1 MPAHARPRRPVP
13 LAPVLAG
20 AVLAVLMVGGL
31 VVALSR
37 SDHETVASS
46 QASPV
51 PQTTP
56 VSASPQRACERD
68 VVQALTRTFA
78 WLRGGGSSDMAVA
91 EERQRLDPVA
101 YSAYAAVLNDFME
114 DTQPGLANRITAVMP
129 AVRRVC
135 SSATSG

>member
-13 LAPVLAG
+13 LLALLVG
-20 AVLAVLMVGGL
+20 AVLAVLLVAAL

-37 SDHETVASS
+37 SGDET
-46 QASPV
+46 QTASPV
-51 PQTTP
+51 PQATP

-68 VVQALTRTFA
+68 VVQALTRTFV
-78 WLRGGGSSDMAVA
+78 WLRDGGSSNLAVA
-91 EERQRLDPVA
+91 EERQRLDPTA
-101 YSAYAAVLNDFME
+101 YQAYGLVLNDFMM

-135 SSATSG
+135 SQAG